1 MVIHDLLLLALHS
14 FLEVCPV
21 SSSWHLKQLG
31 ANSTQVHDYHI
42 WLFPIIA
49 LYTFYTRKRSK
60 IFSLP
65 LSVIFLSILPTAS
78 VYFLLKNNYISKIPL
93 PATGSHITVGIL
105 LVAIALR
112 QTTEQLPPITL
123 QRSWILSGLLQSLSL
138 LISGSSRLGMSL
150 GYALI
155 YRIGF
160 LEAFAISFSLNLIT
174 LTAGTGL
181 DMLKGHLTLPTLT
194 ELLVASTF
202 FCLALFV
209 AIRGKWGFIAGCG
222 CYRIALGLT
231 LLLI

>member
-21 SSSWHLKQLG
+21 SSSWHLTQLG
-31 ANSTQVHDYHI
+31 ASSTQVHDYHI

-49 LYTFYTRKRSK
+49 LYAFYTRERSK

-65 LSVIFLSILPTAS
+65 LSVIFLSIAPTAAI
-78 VYFLLKNNYISKIPL
+78 YFLLKNHHISKIPL
-93 PATGSHITVGIL
+93 PAAWSHITVGIL

-112 QTTEQLPPITL
+112 QTAEKLPPITV
-123 QRSWILSGLLQSLSL
+123 RRTWILSGLLQSLSL
-138 LISGSSRLGMSL
+138 LISGSSRLGMSM

-160 LEAFAISFSLNLIT
+160 LQAFAISFSLNLIT
-174 LTAGTGL
+174 LSAGISL
-181 DMLKGHLTLPTLT
+181 DILKGRLTPPTLT
-194 ELLVASTF
+194 ELLVTAIF
-202 FCLALFV
+202 FCLGLFV
-209 AIRGKWGFIAGCG
+209 AHRGQWVFIAGCG